1 MKNLKIKKCGPF
13 SVVSSRYKI
22 GAEFGIVGR
31 KGDKIMMLGTLARR
45 LFRVTFVIGFAS
57 VVLMG
62 RTALAQ
68 QQSASGELNKLTGAK
83 DPIITDPSRAYPV
96 VYDPPGAAFRPVRA
110 GGTSVIEQLAHS
122 SDGVVRLEPGDYS
135 IAVRLY

>member
-1 MKNLKIKKCGPF
+1 
-13 SVVSSRYKI
+13 
-22 GAEFGIVGR
+22 
-31 KGDKIMMLGTLARR
+31 MMIGTLPRH
-45 LFRVTFVIGFAS
+45 LIRVTFVIGFAS

-62 RTALAQ
+62 RAALAQ
-68 QQSASGELNKLTGAK
+68 QQSASGELNKLTWGK

-96 VYDPPGAAFRPVRA
+96 VYDVPGAAFRPVRA

-135 IAVRLY
+135 IPVRLY